1 MELKRVISVY
11 KKNSDEFL
19 SEYSLNDVPLNRL
32 KAIITLKDD
41 DSELFDVYPL
51 GEKELSKLA
60 FLVPQ
65 LKELDFNRVELFYE
79 CFTE

>member
-1 MELKRVISVY
+1 MELKRIISVY

-41 DSELFDVYPL
+41 DSELFDV
-51 GEKELSKLA
+51 
-60 FLVPQ
+60 
-65 LKELDFNRVELFYE
+65 
-79 CFTE
+79 

>member
-11 KKNSDEFL
+11 KKNSDKFL